1 MSVSRFLSPQLPLD
15 GSNMNHQTPQLCG
28 VAMQG
33 EEALNPIT
41 CYHPKLGPAIP
52 KRDVTMGICTT
63 SNAQEVPPSQLMPI
77 RRGQWFRNDC
87 ERRRAAT
94 TPSTSWS
101 CQGSFHSLCFKKRT
115 LDPILDFRQPLDV
128 TFPYSL
134 KKLSSQVEIVLKK
147 YNVKSK
153 PFTCFQK
160 TKMLHKRFKSSFVNL
175 PKVLGRQTNTPPQY
189 HISGLCGDQIAD
201 TEILWERIP
210 LFLISMVVIGSLAWL
225 LYMVLMGSQHI
236 YFRCSVHRRNWS
248 LMVFPVSIPGCDI

>member
-1 MSVSRFLSPQLPLD
+1 MLKFFFLRKRRSQPFNCGLPLSPPPPPKPDRMECCHGRSKYHVSVTCFLFPQLPLD

-52 KRDVTMGICTT
+52 KRDVIMGICTT

-134 KKLSSQVEIVLKK
+134 KKLSS
-147 YNVKSK
+147 
-153 PFTCFQK
+153 
-160 TKMLHKRFKSSFVNL
+160 
-175 PKVLGRQTNTPPQY
+175 
-189 HISGLCGDQIAD
+189 
-201 TEILWERIP
+201 
-210 LFLISMVVIGSLAWL
+210 
-225 LYMVLMGSQHI
+225 
-236 YFRCSVHRRNWS
+236 
-248 LMVFPVSIPGCDI
+248 